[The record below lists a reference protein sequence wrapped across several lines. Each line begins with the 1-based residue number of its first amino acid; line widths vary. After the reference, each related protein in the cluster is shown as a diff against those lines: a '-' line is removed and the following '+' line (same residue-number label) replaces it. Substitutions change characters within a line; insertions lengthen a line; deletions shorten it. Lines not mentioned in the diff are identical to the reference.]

1 MKEIVSDAGRKV
13 TITCIPMDVY
23 LTLKPWSDSLQSR
36 VVERLV
42 LDYCDEP

>member
-1 MKEIVSDAGRKV
+1 MIVRDIGRKV
-13 TITCIPMDVY
+13 TITCIPMDMY

-42 LDYCDEP
+42 LAYCDEP